1 MKENKAHKN
10 IKGNNI
16 GFREAESQ
24 YIIKV
29 LAPVDSEVKL

>member
-10 IKGNNI
+10 IKENNI

-29 LAPVDSEVKL
+29 LAQVDSEVKL

>member
-1 MKENKAHKN
+1 MKENKAYKN
-10 IKGNNI
+10 IKQNNI

>member
-10 IKGNNI
+10 IRENNI

-24 YIIKV
+24 HIIKV
-29 LAPVDSEVKL
+29 LAPVDSKVKL